1 MAEEILATPPVMPRK
16 RPERWYQ
23 VAALRSITALV
34 VREMSTRY
42 GRRPGG
48 YLWALLEPAGMIILL
63 SFAWSLLARSPSLGT
78 SYILFKG
85 TGFLILQMFTSLGN
99 TIGHAIT
106 FSRPLLFF
114 PRVTWL
120 DALLA
125 RFALNMLVSLCVMTI
140 ILTAIMV
147 YEDIRT
153 VLDWNRIGVAV
164 FLTAL
169 MGFGV
174 GCLNCYLFT
183 RFPVWQNIWAILTRP
198 LFLISGVIVV
208 YEDLPQLAQQVLWFN
223 PLLHLTGIMR
233 DGFYPIYTPQYI
245 SLVYIGMWITI
256 PMVIGLLL
264 LRQFH
269 RDLLN
274 R

>member
-1 MAEEILATPPVMPRK
+1 MADEIFATQTDRPR
-16 RPERWYQ
+16 RHRGSWYPA
-23 VAALRSITALV
+23 AALRSISALI

-42 GRRPGG
+42 GRKPGG
-48 YLWALLEPAGMIILL
+48 YIWALLEPLGMILL
-63 SFAWSLLARSPSLGT
+63 LAFAWSLLAKSPSLGT
-78 SYILFKG
+78 SFVLFKG
-85 TGFLILQMFTSLGN
+85 TGMLILLMFKNLGN
-99 TIGHAIT
+99 VIGQAIT
-106 FSRPLLFF
+106 YSRPLLFF

-125 RFALNMLVSLCVMTI
+125 RFALNTLVSLCSMTV
-140 ILTAIMV
+140 ILTGIMV
-147 YEDIRT
+147 YEDIRS
-153 VLDWNRIGVAV
+153 VLDWNSIGLAV
-164 FLTAL
+164 LLTAL
-169 MGFGV
+169 MGLGI

-198 LFLISGVIVV
+198 LFLISGIIVV
-208 YEDLPQLAQQVLWFN
+208 YEDMPQLAQQILWFN